1 MMFVLRIYMLFVTT
15 MLKMMIM
22 IVLFALLCDMARM
35 IPSYAT
41 ALTHENFWED
51 AHLYATGDKNLEQL
65 TAQYGKS
72 FTNIASTAFWMFL
85 PSEKTITF
93 HLHIATKSGNSIAQI
108 LFIMIFFY
116 IMFRSAISWYAKLC
130 WYDVSEFSL
139 YHEYF
144 YHTSIAHKLSIFV
157 SAVIVLVI
165 SYVNASFETDYTH
178 LSFNELVAVYF
189 VLSYTSAIWFLV
201 IKYIIDM
208 HYIEKNLNPHD
219 MYRDDIIAAI
229 LTLII
234 LVFYSNSFLTILSEM
249 VAGVLPFL
257 LVKTVRFRSPQHK
270 LLQQK
275 DSLTYKYEKKMG
287 MHSPVYREIS
297 LALIGAVI
305 LAVIISQIFMAD
317 GLMWSDRLK

>member
-1 MMFVLRIYMLFVTT
+1 
-15 MLKMMIM
+15 M

-41 ALTHENFWED
+41 ALIHGNFWED
-51 AHLYATGDKNLEQL
+51 AHLYATGDKNVEQL

-93 HLHIATKSGNSIAQI
+93 HLQMATKSEGEITQV
-108 LFIMIFFY
+108 LFIMILFY
-116 IMFRSAISWYAKLC
+116 IMFRSTISWYAKQC
-130 WYDVSEFSL
+130 FYDGNKFSL

-144 YHTSIAHKLSIFV
+144 YSTSVAHKLSI
-157 SAVIVLVI
+157 VI
-165 SYVNASFETDYTH
+165 SALVVLAISYINAYFETDYTH
-178 LSFNELVAVYF
+178 VSFRELVAVYF

-208 HYIEKNLNPHD
+208 QYIEKNLNPHD
-219 MYRDDIIAAI
+219 MYRDDVIAAI

-257 LVKTVRFRSPQHK
+257 LVKVMRFNAPQNK
-270 LLQQK
+270 LLQHK
-275 DSLTYKYEKKMG
+275 DSLIYKYESKMG

-297 LALIGAVI
+297 LALIGVVI
-305 LAVIISQIFMAD
+305 LAVIIGQIFLAD
-317 GLMWSDRLK
+317 GLMWSDNIGS